1 MIPCTIYTLT
11 GILSTQIEVQK
22 CKVCP
27 GRYIGP
33 DGREMGLFN
42 WNNRTL
48 YTWELLDD
56 YTSSYTSSETPFVA
70 WVTVVNRRYLRRGP
84 MEFVSDKTFRAVW
97 FSYVKLMA
105 LTGDMTCSKCGPN
118 PDVTIFDGVTLAFN
132 RKNLLSTMRPPTT
145 ITATS
150 EVKGAVRPAPNL
162 QCIKDKMTRKNIRY
176 VLLGPKISLPDLANL
191 VLADSGPR
199 DEEYLKR
206 IAEKKK
212 AEAMIDRIY
221 IIPDL
226 VKDLLEID
234 SDMGAMFD
242 LYFGERSVT
251 NTQEVPSVYRKL
263 FLQVFKLISDLG
275 TITD

>member
-1 MIPCTIYTLT
+1 
-11 GILSTQIEVQK
+11 
-22 CKVCP
+22 
-27 GRYIGP
+27 
-33 DGREMGLFN
+33 
-42 WNNRTL
+42 
-48 YTWELLDD
+48 
-56 YTSSYTSSETPFVA
+56 
-70 WVTVVNRRYLRRGP
+70 
-84 MEFVSDKTFRAVW
+84 
-97 FSYVKLMA
+97 
-105 LTGDMTCSKCGPN
+105 
-118 PDVTIFDGVTLAFN
+118 
-132 RKNLLSTMRPPTT
+132 
-145 ITATS
+145 
-150 EVKGAVRPAPNL
+150 
-162 QCIKDKMTRKNIRY
+162 MTRKNIRY

>member
-1 MIPCTIYTLT
+1 MIYTLT
-11 GILSTQIEVQK
+11 GIVSAQIEVQK

-27 GRYIGP
+27 SRYIGP

-48 YTWELLDD
+48 YTLELLDD

-70 WVTVVNRRYLRRGP
+70 WVTVVNRRYLQRSP

-97 FSYVKLMA
+97 FSYVKLMT
-105 LTGDMTCSKCGPN
+105 LTGDMTCSKCGPT

-150 EVKGAVRPAPNL
+150 EVKGEVRSAPNL
-162 QCIKDKMTRKNIRY
+162 QCIKEKMTRKNIRY
-176 VLLGPKISLPDLANL
+176 VLLGPKISLPNFANL
-191 VLADSGPR
+191 VREDGGPR
-199 DEEYLKR
+199 DEEYLKC

-212 AEAMIDRIY
+212 AEAMID
-221 IIPDL
+221 
-226 VKDLLEID
+226 
-234 SDMGAMFD
+234 
-242 LYFGERSVT
+242 
-251 NTQEVPSVYRKL
+251 
-263 FLQVFKLISDLG
+263 LQIEK
-275 TITD
+275 